1 MEAGCEAV
9 IKGISSFLSPLLISS
24 ASLSPAHAHPT
35 TPRVI
40 AAKPGPGFNEAVLGF
55 VLERQRLKQTPLC
68 DVRVS
73 HLLLPRSLPFLNY

>member
-1 MEAGCEAV
+1 MKAGGEAV

-24 ASLSPAHAHPT
+24 ASVSPAHAHLT

-40 AAKPGPGFNEAVLGF
+40 AAKPGPGFNEAVLRF
-55 VLERQRLKQTPLC
+55 ALERQRLKQTPLC
-68 DVRVS
+68 DVHVS